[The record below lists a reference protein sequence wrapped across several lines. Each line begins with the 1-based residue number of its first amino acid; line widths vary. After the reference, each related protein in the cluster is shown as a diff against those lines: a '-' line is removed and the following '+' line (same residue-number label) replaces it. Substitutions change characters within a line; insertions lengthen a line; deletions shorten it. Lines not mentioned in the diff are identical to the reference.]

1 MEHNHQTEQAGEAS
15 ESSGQASD
23 KESIYTCPVHPEIE
37 EHGPGSCPICHMF
50 LVPKADL
57 ASGSAHGAHGEHHH
71 APHGHSQPEPHP
83 PDHDAQPSPGAIT
96 RASQHRPN
104 HPKNTQ
110 EPPD

>member
-23 KESIYTCPVHPEIE
+23 KESIYTCPIHPEIE

-71 APHGHSQPEPHP
+71 APHGHSQPEQHHH
-83 PDHDAQPSPGAIT
+83 DHDAQPSAGAIKIGQAHVRNPVT
-96 RASQHRPN
+96 NAH
-104 HPKNTQ
+104 HVF
-110 EPPD
+110 